1 MLLEVQFAERLA
13 VRLAVRLSADVL
25 LNCVGLSGKL
35 KGLDDQLSVA
45 APRCRG
51 NRCHP
56 SKPANHTAS
65 AATSVEI
72 RQIDQEHDLM
82 RSLAIAIF
90 PQVQALDVA
99 GPLDVFA
106 EANGFVAPDD
116 GYAITLIGVDNAP
129 VRASNGTRMLADLTC
144 DEARDGFDIALVAGG
159 PALPVDEPD
168 PRLTAWLRDVASRC
182 DRYGSICTGAF
193 ALGHAGLIDGRHV
206 TTHWQN
212 APQLARQFPL
222 ANVELDRIHIRDGNL
237 VTSAGVTAGI
247 DVALALVAED
257 HGSTVALAVAKRL
270 VVFAQRRGGQSQF
283 SPYLSAPAD
292 ETSPAAKV
300 QAYVMEHIGERLT
313 VEKLAQIAG
322 MSERNFARAFVEAT
336 ELTPH
341 EFVEQARID
350 AARNALESTVTPLKT
365 IAYECGF
372 GTADRMRIVFRQRL
386 GVLPNDYRVSFQK
399 RES

>member
-1 MLLEVQFAERLA
+1 
-13 VRLAVRLSADVL
+13 
-25 LNCVGLSGKL
+25 
-35 KGLDDQLSVA
+35 
-45 APRCRG
+45 
-51 NRCHP
+51 
-56 SKPANHTAS
+56 
-65 AATSVEI
+65 
-72 RQIDQEHDLM
+72 M
-82 RSLAIAIF
+82 RSVAIAIF

-106 EANGFVAPDD
+106 EANGFVAPGA
-116 GYAITLIGVDNAP
+116 GYAITLVSVDNSP
-129 VRASNGTRMLADLTC
+129 VRTSNGTRMLADITC
-144 DEARDGFDIALVAGG
+144 EAPHQRYDIALVAGG
-159 PALPVDEPD
+159 PGLPSDLPD
-168 PRLTAWLRDVASRC
+168 PRLSTWLRDVASRC
-182 DRYGSICTGAF
+182 ERYGSICTGAF

-222 ANVELDRIHIRDGNL
+222 AQVELDRIHIRDGNL

-257 HGSTVALAVAKRL
+257 HGPRIALAVAKRL

-300 QAYVMEHIGERLT
+300 QAYVMEHIGERMT

-322 MSERNFARAFVEAT
+322 MSERNFARGFVEAT
-336 ELTPH
+336 GVTPH
-341 EFVEQARID
+341 DFVERARID
-350 AARNALESTVTPLKT
+350 AARNSLESSTTPLKT

-386 GVLPNDYRVSFQK
+386 GVSPNDYRLSFQK
-399 RES
+399 LGADA